1 MTIGE
6 DSTLKDDESKSYG
19 SKINEDEC
27 DSTVTVMDQEHTSM
41 DDKGS
46 SFTDDEQKQLEWLI
60 GEDSTLKDD
69 ESKSDGSMMKV
80 KWINYT

>member
-1 MTIGE
+1 
-6 DSTLKDDESKSYG
+6 
-19 SKINEDEC
+19 
-27 DSTVTVMDQEHTSM
+27 M

-46 SFTDDEQKQLEWLI
+46 SFTDDEQKQGLMTI

-80 KWINYT
+80 KWINYTWSAVLH

>member
-1 MTIGE
+1 
-6 DSTLKDDESKSYG
+6 
-19 SKINEDEC
+19 
-27 DSTVTVMDQEHTSM
+27 M

-69 ESKSDGSMMKV
+69 ESKSYGSK
-80 KWINYT
+80 INKDECDSTVTVID